1 VESIEFPERPQP
13 PNHGTEW
20 DQLTSWLDF
29 YRATLLTKCAGLDLE
44 QLTRRPVATSTLSLL
59 GLVRHMTFVEQVW
72 FEFTF
77 ANFAA
82 VTYYGRDEHPGADF
96 DDLDSTP
103 LDEVFQNFDTACE
116 RSRELSHGHSLDQL
130 AKYPRRG
137 REVDLRWIFIH
148 MIEEYARH
156 CGHADIL
163 RELIDGATGY

>member
-1 VESIEFPERPQP
+1 VESLESSERPP
-13 PNHGTEW
+13 VPFHGTEL
-20 DQLTSWLDF
+20 DQLTGWLDF
-29 YRATLLTKCAGLDLE
+29 YRATLMFKCEGLDLE

-59 GLVRHMTFVEQVW
+59 GLVRHMTFVEQHW

-82 VTYYGRDEHPGADF
+82 TTYYGKDADPDADF
-96 DDLDSTP
+96 NDLESVP
-103 LDEVFQNFDTACE
+103 LDQVWKNYRTACA
-116 RSRELSHGHSLDQL
+116 RSRELSLGHGLDEM

-137 REVDLRWIFIH
+137 REVDLRWIFLH